1 MGFARFSYF
10 LRIKN
15 NEKIMADPI
24 IYGGVLSETTVYPKE
39 KIKGWHVAIAVYLLL
54 LLFKKAKR

>member
-1 MGFARFSYF
+1 
-10 LRIKN
+10 
-15 NEKIMADPI
+15 MADPI

-39 KIKGWHVAIAVYLLL
+39 KIKGWHIAIAVYLLL